1 MKNRPI
7 FLVFCVWDPW
17 LWHYKYIVAAP
28 EHLHLQNKYKLRRFR
43 ATVIEC
49 YYWNDIPTSVREK
62 PTRKHFLKSSF
73 YVLLFLVFINV
84 FLSLCTI
91 DIFVVKSVIPI
102 PSHISIAFV
111 LLYEKNAIWRKG
123 HLISL
128 LYYA

>member
-1 MKNRPI
+1 M
-7 FLVFCVWDPW
+7 
-17 LWHYKYIVAAP
+17 
-28 EHLHLQNKYKLRRFR
+28 
-43 ATVIEC
+43 
-49 YYWNDIPTSVREK
+49 REK

-111 LLYEKNAIWRKG
+111 LLYEKKNVIWRRIQANFLYLVVIVEVKG
-123 HLISL
+123 RMIKK
-128 LYYA
+128 